1 MSMFISS
8 ESSESISNAN
18 RNVKSQNYRI
28 ASSERVPEKEVEIEL
43 ISD

>member
-8 ESSESISNAN
+8 ESSESIRNAY

-28 ASSERVPEKEVEIEL
+28 ASERVPEKEVEIEL
-43 ISD
+43 IAD